1 MFGINT
7 ITWPVFLRFICLSLG
22 AWYLLIFLMA
32 WIKTRQNPEDRNFE
46 DLTSEID
53 ESSHLR
59 PIAVSA
65 KDYPSEI
72 LPVNPVE
79 NISLLASLYEETGFD
94 DGLLIDHFA
103 EKNSPVLA
111 SMLLEIHYQQ

>member
-1 MFGINT
+1 MFGINS
-7 ITWPVFLRFICLSLG
+7 ITWSEFLRFICFILG
-22 AWYLLIFLMA
+22 AWYVFVFLLA
-32 WIKTRQNPEDRNFE
+32 WIKTKQNTEDRNFE

-53 ESSHLR
+53 GSGHLQ

-65 KDYPSEI
+65 MDYPSEI
-72 LPVNPVE
+72 PPVNPVE
-79 NISLLASLYEETGFD
+79 NISLPASLYEETGFD

-111 SMLLEIHYQQ
+111 SMLTEIHFQQ